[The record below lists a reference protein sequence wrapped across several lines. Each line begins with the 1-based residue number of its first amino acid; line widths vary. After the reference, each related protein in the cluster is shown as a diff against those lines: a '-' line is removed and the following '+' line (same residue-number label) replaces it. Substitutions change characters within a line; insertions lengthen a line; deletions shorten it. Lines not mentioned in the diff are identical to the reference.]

1 MSRINSILIIHAVR
15 IPSLNTVLH
24 LNDLDAVAL
33 GKGGRDHVL
42 TGSTGI
48 LAHLILSIGLP
59 VAEGTYEI
67 DTVVAYGCGRIDGSV
82 TAADIVE
89 SYFIFALAVEI
100 GHVNAGRA
108 GKGNVNGLRRTV
120 GDDVVGHALGQLE
133 GESLFTEFVLT
144 DRGHR
149 NAGPLYRHFTFR
161 PVVDINRAKAL
172 VVRENDGSVGGIGSR
187 NRLIRTAGTGAVGS
201 PTCYQI
207 MTLIVLRTVHPVT
220 IVGKVSDVLGLS
232 AVAVAQDHADSV
244 LGNIALELSLTVII
258 RDSLCHSGAGPFAC
272 DCFAGFVPSV
282 DIRLTPTE
290 VVGQEEGRLDRI
302 IGSGIVRT
310 AGTVGVPTGD
320 LVMTQIVLGAIH
332 PVTVIGEVLDVLGLF
347 AVTVA
352 QDHAGSALGNV
363 ASELSLAVLIRSGL
377 SLSGTR
383 PCAVKL
389 IAVIVPSIDICL
401 TPTEVVGEEEGALG
415 IGIRIGTGIGSRV
428 DRIEFYIVVTF
439 RILIGHVN
447 TGRAIERNVNSLLAA
462 VVDDIVG
469 HAGGDLKGESLFAVF
484 IHTDRGHRNAGP
496 LNGLLGIR
504 PIVNI
509 NSAEALVVREDDRA
523 ALTGIRLSGIIG
535 NRRRRDDDRGGGLF
549 RLYGL
554 FLTDVILDGSV
565 SKIALDQCSVDNGNK
580 TVTVNVSRAA
590 LLIGKS
596 AEIDR
601 ITQDQGSID
610 RFDLTVAVYI
620 TEDVGLGRISGLRRI
635 GGLGSLVILIENRNA
650 GRADRTLDLRLGNG
664 KGVAGDGI
672 LIGTCSQF
680 VVRQSDVLSGGTA
693 EVDDHRTGRTSLN
706 VSGAVGVRAVLRLT
720 DEVVMELVDRLGG
733 SVGPRGLAR
742 FTDLDIIQIV
752 GVGVVGRTSK
762 VYGRDTRTTGNQRP
776 DLTTLSGVQRGGSA
790 VNVSI
795 MGLIPQH
802 GVRG

>member
-1 MSRINSILIIHAVR
+1 
-15 IPSLNTVLH
+15 
-24 LNDLDAVAL
+24 
-33 GKGGRDHVL
+33 
-42 TGSTGI
+42 
-48 LAHLILSIGLP
+48 
-59 VAEGTYEI
+59 
-67 DTVVAYGCGRIDGSV
+67 
-82 TAADIVE
+82 
-89 SYFIFALAVEI
+89 
-100 GHVNAGRA
+100 
-108 GKGNVNGLRRTV
+108 
-120 GDDVVGHALGQLE
+120 
-133 GESLFTEFVLT
+133 
-144 DRGHR
+144 
-149 NAGPLYRHFTFR
+149 
-161 PVVDINRAKAL
+161 
-172 VVRENDGSVGGIGSR
+172 
-187 NRLIRTAGTGAVGS
+187 
-201 PTCYQI
+201 

-232 AVAVAQDHADSV
+232 AVTVAQNHADSV

-258 RDSLCHSGAGPFAC
+258 LDSLCHSGAGPFAC

-310 AGTVGVPTGD
+310 AGTVGVPAGD

-332 PVTVIGEVLDVLGLF
+332 PVTVIGEVLDILGLL

-352 QDHAGSALGNV
+352 QDNAGSALGNV

-415 IGIRIGTGIGSRV
+415 IGIGIGIGSRV

-439 RILIGHVN
+439 RILIGHVHA
-447 TGRAIERNVNSLLAA
+447 GRTIERNVNSLLAA

-469 HAGGDLKGESLFAVF
+469 HAGGDLKGESLLAVF
-484 IHTDRGHRNAGP
+484 IHTDRGHRYTGP
-496 LNGLLGIR
+496 LYRLVILR
-504 PIVNI
+504 PIIDV
-509 NSAEALVVREDDRA
+509 NSAEAFVVREDDRA

-601 ITQDQGSID
+601 ITQDQGSVD

-693 EVDDHRTGRTSLN
+693 EVDDHRTCRASLD